1 MLGHKTLRDNRGG
14 VVGQILSESAHEKK
28 QTCVDVYKVGECCV
42 CICRLIFDVCPLML
56 LNQKNSV

>member
-28 QTCVDVYKVGECCV
+28 QIKYKVGECCV
-42 CICRLIFDVCPLML
+42 CICRLIVMYVHPRY
-56 LNQKNSV
+56 